1 MHPAHARDT
10 QQGHGLDGKRAI
22 FAALALLVVV
32 TCAPGAFPPT
42 PEPTPITHPTGPDEL
57 VLRIETSGGLIPPFR
72 LPTKFPQL
80 SVYGDG
86 TVVTLGPQITIYPP
100 PALLNV
106 FQGRITEQGL
116 QLLLREA
123 AAAGLFAG
131 DADYPLEGI
140 YDAPTTFF
148 TVNAGGRLS
157 HVSVHALGLE
167 DPSDP
172 RLTPEQ
178 RAARQRLAEFARKA
192 LNLYSWLPPETVVER
207 DKPFTI
213 TRLQVVVLPADAP
226 EAPHPEDEQLV
237 TTRSWALPTPLS
249 AFGEPAPWFGTT
261 ARCGVVFSGNELS
274 RLLEQLQT
282 ANQLTRWR
290 SQEQIYVAFF
300 RPLLPDER
308 GCQPPHAR
316 T

>member
-1 MHPAHARDT
+1 MHPAKARDI
-10 QQGHGLDGKRAI
+10 QKGRVFDDKRAI
-22 FAALALLVVV
+22 LAALALLVVAA
-32 TCAPGAFPPT
+32 CLPGAPPLT
-42 PEPTPITHPTGPDEL
+42 PEPTPIPHPTGSDEL
-57 VLRIETSGGLIPPFR
+57 VLRIETSGGFIPPFR
-72 LPTKFPQL
+72 LPTEFPQF

-86 TVVTLGPQITIYPP
+86 TVITLGPQITIYPP

-106 FQGRITEQGL
+106 LQGRITEQGL

-123 AAAGLFAG
+123 AAAGLLAG
-131 DADYPLEGI
+131 DAEFPLEGV

-157 HVSVHALGLE
+157 RVSVYALGLE

-192 LNLYSWLPPETVVER
+192 LDLYAWLPPETVVER
-207 DKPFTI
+207 DIPFNI

-226 EAPHPEDEQLV
+226 EAPHPDDEQLV
-237 TTRSWALPTPLS
+237 TTRSWPLPTPLS

-261 ARCGVVFSGNELS
+261 ARCGVVSSANELP

-282 ANQLTRWR
+282 ANQLTRWT
-290 SQEQIYVAFF
+290 SQEQTYVAFF

-316 T
+316 W

>member
-1 MHPAHARDT
+1 MYPAPGRDI
-10 QQGHGLDGKRAI
+10 QQGQGLDGKRAI
-22 FAALALLVVV
+22 LAALALVIVMACV
-32 TCAPGAFPPT
+32 PGVPPPT
-42 PEPTPITHPTGPDEL
+42 PEPTPIPHPTGPDEL
-57 VLRIETSGGLIPPFR
+57 VLRIETSGGFIPPFR
-72 LPTKFPQL
+72 LPTEFPQL

-100 PALLNV
+100 PALPNV
-106 FQGRITEQGL
+106 LQGRVTEQGL

-123 AAAGLFAG
+123 AAAGLPAG

-148 TVNAGGRLS
+148 TVNAGGHLS
-157 HVSVHALGLE
+157 HVSVYALGLE

-172 RLTPEQ
+172 RLTAEQ

-192 LNLYSWLPPETVVER
+192 LDLYSWLPPETVVER
-207 DKPFTI
+207 DIPFTI

-226 EAPHPEDEQLV
+226 EAPHPEDEHLV
-237 TTRSWALPTPLS
+237 TTRSWPLPTPLF
-249 AFGEPAPWFGTT
+249 AFGEPAPWFGTN
-261 ARCGVVFSGNELS
+261 ARCGIVSSRKELP
-274 RLLEQLQT
+274 RLLEQLPT
-282 ANQLTRWR
+282 ANVLTRWR
-290 SQEQIYVAFF
+290 SQEQTYVAFF
-300 RPLLPDER
+300 RPLLPDES